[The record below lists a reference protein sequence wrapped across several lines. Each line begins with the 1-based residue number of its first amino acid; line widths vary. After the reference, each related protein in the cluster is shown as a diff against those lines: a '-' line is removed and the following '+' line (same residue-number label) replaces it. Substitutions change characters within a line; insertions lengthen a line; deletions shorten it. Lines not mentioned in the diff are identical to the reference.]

1 MQNIP
6 RVILPNMSIS
16 HDNDENIRYSFS
28 KVLDSAPVV

>member
-6 RVILPNMSIS
+6 RAILPNMSIS
-16 HDNDENIRYSFS
+16 HENEENIRYQFS